1 MSSSNFVSLIFNA
14 TSTLWC
20 GEKSVKQNMDR
31 EITKLLPIPTALL
44 MSNKNTTTVWIVKTA
59 LVNRSKTWKKKAN
72 GVRPVL
78 RVLHKA
84 VSYRITTP
92 PPPPSVTSLPHLRL
106 HSCPLL
112 LLLLNPP
119 HRTQS
124 YYNLDTLTTPSPL
137 PIYGTVTAFP
147 FLALANPFHPRHN
160 PSSTTDGSHLVH
172 SAFCLYRFYLDTYYR
187 EHRNF

>member
-1 MSSSNFVSLIFNA
+1 MSSSNFVSLIFNV

-20 GEKSVKQNMDR
+20 GEKSVKQNINR

-44 MSNKNTTTVWIVKTA
+44 MSNKNSTTVWIVKTT
-59 LVNRSKTWKKKAN
+59 LMNRSKTWKKAN

-112 LLLLNPP
+112 P
-119 HRTQS
+119 HHLTQS

-147 FLALANPFHPRHN
+147 FLALATPLHPRHN

-172 SAFCLYRFYLDTYYR
+172 SAFLVSLLLRYVEEAL
-187 EHRNF
+187 NFLKM